1 MRCHSGVA
9 GSPPRVVSASTA

>member
-1 MRCHSGVA
+1 MRCHSGDA